1 MLAQKLILSYFSKI
15 LIQLLQMVA
24 MFIVAR
30 IVGPSVLGVVAF
42 GLAFVSMFNIVADLG
57 LSSAHIKLISE
68 GQDESKCIGTFTR
81 LKILLTIIYVLVTLS
96 FFLTQKYVFNVQFDS
111 KDQEIVIYI
120 YLVINTISQLF
131 YIANSTFAGKTE
143 QAKQDLPNI
152 IQTFAYQ
159 ILRIVVV
166 LLGFRAIGL
175 SVSNLIAVIL
185 VIPIYVYLFKGYKIG
200 KFDKSLAKRYMN
212 ISLPVIVILISQTI
226 VFNTDR
232 VILQYLTNSEE
243 VGYYAAGFS
252 LSQFIRLIESS
263 AGLLF
268 FPLFSSHIT
277 NSEYERMN
285 QSVKKYE
292 KFNFAFVLPLVAVV
306 SICSDLVVRVT
317 LGQKFINTIP
327 VLGIITISMYVSV
340 INLPYINMITG
351 KGLFRLSAGL
361 YVMSVFF
368 FILSAFI
375 FVSPITL
382 NLRGVGIALSLLMS
396 NLSIGIMFMLSVK
409 KKIPEAKVLSD
420 SKLLF
425 FGITYSL
432 VALLIYQTLIEG
444 VVSKIIF
451 ITVFIAFYI
460 GFTKIFRMVNNE
472 DYRMIKE
479 LIDYKKMYT
488 YIKDEVKRQ

>member
-15 LIQLLQMVA
+15 LIQLLQMLA

-68 GQDESKCIGTFTR
+68 GQDESKCIGTFAR
-81 LKILLTIIYVLVTLS
+81 LKILLTIIYVLVTLG
-96 FFLTQKYVFNVQFDS
+96 FFLTQKYFLNVKFDT
-111 KDQEIVIYI
+111 DEQEIVIYI
-120 YLVINTISQLF
+120 YLAINTISQLF
-131 YIANSTFAGKTE
+131 YIANSTFAAKTE

-152 IQTFAYQ
+152 IQTFTYQ
-159 ILRIVVV
+159 ILRVIVV

-185 VIPIYVYLFKGYKIG
+185 VIPIYIYLFKGHKIG
-200 KFDKSLAKRYMN
+200 EFDRSLAKRYMS
-212 ISLPVIVILISQTI
+212 ISLPVIVILVSQTI

-243 VGYYAAGFS
+243 VGYYSAGFS

-268 FPLFSSHIT
+268 FPLFSSHIA
-277 NSEYERMN
+277 NGEYEKMN
-285 QSVKKYE
+285 QSVRKYE

-327 VLGIITISMYVSV
+327 ILGIITISMYVSV
-340 INLPYINMITG
+340 INLPYVNMITG
-351 KGLFRLSAGL
+351 KGLFGLSAGL
-361 YVMSVFF
+361 YVISVFF

-375 FVSPITL
+375 FVSPLVL
-382 NLRGVGIALSLLMS
+382 NLKGIGIALSLLTS
-396 NLSIGIMFMLSVK
+396 NVAIGIMFMLSVK
-409 KKIPEAKVLSD
+409 KKIPDAKVLGD
-420 SKLLF
+420 IKLF
-425 FGITYSL
+425 FFGVGYSL
-432 VALLIYQTLIEG
+432 VALLIYQTLIQG

-451 ITVFIAFYI
+451 IAVFILFYI
-460 GFTKIFRMVNNE
+460 GFTRMSKMVSYE

-488 YIKDEVKRQ
+488 YIKEEIKK

>member
-1 MLAQKLILSYFSKI
+1 MLPQKLILSYFSKI

-42 GLAFVSMFNIVADLG
+42 GLAFVSMFNIIADLG

-68 GQDESKCIGTFTR
+68 GQDESKCIGTFAR
-81 LKILLTIIYVLVTLS
+81 LKILLTIIYFLVTLG
-96 FFLTQKYVFNVQFDS
+96 FFLTQKYAFNVKFDNE
-111 KDQEIVIYI
+111 DQEIVVYI
-120 YLVINTISQLF
+120 YLAINTISQLF
-131 YIANSTFAGKTE
+131 YIANSTFAARTE

-152 IQTFAYQ
+152 IQTFTYQ
-159 ILRIVVV
+159 ILRVVVV

-185 VIPIYVYLFKGYKIG
+185 VIPIYIYLFKGYKIG
-200 KFDKSLAKRYMN
+200 KFDKSLAKKYMS
-212 ISLPVIVILISQTI
+212 ISLPVIIILISQTI

-268 FPLFSSHIT
+268 FPLFSNHIA
-277 NSEYERMN
+277 NYEYEKMN
-285 QSVKKYE
+285 QSVSKYE

-317 LGQKFINTIP
+317 LGQKFLNTIP
-327 VLGIITISMYVSV
+327 ILGIITVSMYASV

-361 YVMSVFF
+361 YVLSVFI

-375 FVSPITL
+375 FVSPIVF
-382 NLRGVGIALSLLMS
+382 NLKGFGIALSLLIS
-396 NLSIGIMFMLSVK
+396 NISIGIMFMFAVK
-409 KKIPEAKVLSD
+409 KKIPEANVLND
-420 SKLLF
+420 IKLLF
-425 FGITYSL
+425 WGITYSL
-432 VALLIYQTLIEG
+432 VALLIYQTLIQEAFL
-444 VVSKIIF
+444 KI
-451 ITVFIAFYI
+451 VFIVAFILFYLW
-460 GFTKIFRMVNNE
+460 FTRITRMVNKE
-472 DYRMIKE
+472 DYKMIKE

-488 YIKDEVKRQ
+488 YIKEEIKK